1 MASTSKAPL
10 KCLGLD
16 HDFCFEVP
24 FTLALEG
31 AGDWYSEPSAAL
43 FLAEGIIFSRLEDCF
58 GTLTLV
64 GRGVIKSG
72 TLSSS
77 ESSEVGSL
85 SLGVDE
91 GRDERGHLS
100 RHKRA
105 PAHHRCSEARTAG
118 KGEAT
123 LFSEEVRVYCGVEY
137 GMDRVSTSLYSIFI
151 LAVGGKFVLN

>member
-43 FLAEGIIFSRLEDCF
+43 FLAEERPMNPIIFSRLEDCF

-77 ESSEVGSL
+77 ESSVGSFV
-85 SLGVDE
+85 G
-91 GRDERGHLS
+91 
-100 RHKRA
+100 
-105 PAHHRCSEARTAG
+105 
-118 KGEAT
+118 
-123 LFSEEVRVYCGVEY
+123 CG
-137 GMDRVSTSLYSIFI
+137 
-151 LAVGGKFVLN
+151 